1 MAFVVGLLSSC
12 MTPEQPSDV
21 VPSEAPAAVE
31 PGPVKPSPPVPPLKP
46 AVQPSI
52 EPRAEFD
59 PQQLVGLGEGEVT
72 NLIGAPGEIR
82 DEPPARVWRYA
93 GDGCSVDVLFYFD
106 LTLQQFR
113 ALTYRI
119 EPEGQSEQAQKNCLG
134 GIQEGQRGR
143 AKR

>member
-1 MAFVVGLLSSC
+1 
-12 MTPEQPSDV
+12 
-21 VPSEAPAAVE
+21 
-31 PGPVKPSPPVPPLKP
+31 
-46 AVQPSI
+46 
-52 EPRAEFD
+52 
-59 PQQLVGLGEGEVT
+59 LVGLGEGEVAD
-72 NLIGAPGEIR
+72 LIGVPGEVR
-82 DEPPARVWRYA
+82 EEPPARVWRYA

-119 EPEGQSEQAQKNCLG
+119 EPEGQSEQAQRNCLG